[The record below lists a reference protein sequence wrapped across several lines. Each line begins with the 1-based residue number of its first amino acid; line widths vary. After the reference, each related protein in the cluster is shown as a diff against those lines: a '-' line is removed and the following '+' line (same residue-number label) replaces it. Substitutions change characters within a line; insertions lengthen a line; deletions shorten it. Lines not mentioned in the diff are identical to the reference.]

1 MKVNK
6 DIFFA
11 LSLSFLLVSCAQK
24 HTEGDGHA
32 HGSSAKQQT
41 EEEQGHDEVSTI
53 ASLTQEQIEAVGIK
67 LGEIEQKRLTNM
79 IKANG
84 VLSVPNNN
92 KANASS
98 LYGGVIKTMPVQL
111 GDKVRKGQVIATI
124 SNPQFIQVQE
134 DYLTISGQIVLAEQ
148 ELQRQ
153 EELNAGNAGTRK
165 NLQMANA
172 NLNTLRTRKS
182 SLQQQIQ
189 LMGISPASVA
199 NGNLRASL
207 VVTSPISGTVSNVF
221 AKIGS
226 YVDVSSPVLEI
237 VDNSLLHLDLQV
249 FERDLAHIKVGQLVD
264 FTVTNNPTNRFSAKV
279 FSIGASFEGDSKSVA
294 IHCAVVGNK
303 DGLIDGMNTV
313 GMISL
318 DHSSVPAVPNDAI
331 VEADG
336 KFYIFVQTD
345 KEADEHHGEEHEHK
359 EGEDHT
365 HNHTHN
371 HENDKGANDKNN
383 TVNFEKIEIAK
394 GVSEM
399 GYTAITPVE
408 TLPAGAKVVVKGGF
422 FINAKLSN
430 TGGHE
435 H

>member
-6 DIFFA
+6 HIFYA
-11 LSLSFLLVSCAQK
+11 LSVAFMLSSCGQQ
-24 HTEGDGHA
+24 HREGDGHA
-32 HGSSAKQQT
+32 HGASSAQQG
-41 EEEQGHDEVSTI
+41 EESHEEVASI
-53 ASLTQEQIEAVGIK
+53 ASLTAAQIAAVDIQ
-67 LGEIEQKRLTNM
+67 LGTVEQKSLTNM
-79 IKANG
+79 IKVNG

-92 KANASS
+92 KANAAS
-98 LYGGVIKTMPVQL
+98 LYGGVIKTMPVQV
-111 GDKVRKGQVIATI
+111 GDRVKKGQVIATV

-134 DYLTISGQIVLAEQ
+134 EYLTVSSQIVLAEQ

-153 EELNAGNAGTRK
+153 QELNAGNAGTRK
-165 NLQMANA
+165 NLETASST
-172 NLNTLRTRKS
+172 LSTLRTRRA

-189 LMGISPASVA
+189 LMGISPASIS
-199 NGNLRASL
+199 NGNLRANL
-207 VVTSPISGTVSNVF
+207 VVTSPISGTISNVF

-226 YVDVSSPVLEI
+226 YVDVSSPVLEV

-249 FERDLAHIKVGQLVD
+249 FEKDLPQIKVGQFVD
-264 FTVTNNPTNRFSAKV
+264 FTVTNNPANRFSAKV

-294 IHCAVVGNK
+294 VHCMVMGNK

-318 DHSSVPAVPNDAI
+318 YHKTVPAVPNEAI

-336 KFYIFVQTD
+336 KFYVFVQTD
-345 KEADEHHGEEHEHK
+345 KEGEEHHDEEGHDHR
-359 EGEDHT
+359 EGEEHT
-365 HNHTHN
+365 HS
-371 HENDKGANDKNN
+371 HENNPGEKKKNN
-383 TVNFEKIEIAK
+383 TINFEKIEVVK

-399 GYTAITPVE
+399 GYTAITAVE
-408 TLPAGAKVVVKGGF
+408 DIPAGAKIVVRGGF

-430 TGGHE
+430 TGGHA

>member
-1 MKVNK
+1 MKINK
-6 DIFFA
+6 HIFFA
-11 LSLSFLLVSCAQK
+11 LSLAFVLSSCGQT
-24 HTEGDGHA
+24 HSEGDGHT
-32 HGSSAKQQT
+32 HGNSAAEAGHA
-41 EEEQGHDEVSTI
+41 EEGHEETSNMS
-53 ASLTQEQIEAVGIK
+53 ALTAEQIAAVGIK
-67 LGEIEQKRLTNM
+67 LGDIEQKNLINM

-111 GDKVRKGQVIATI
+111 GDRVRKGQVIATI

-134 DYLTISGQIVLAEQ
+134 EYLTIAGQIVLAEQ

-153 EELNAGNAGTRK
+153 EELNAGNAGARK
-165 NLQMANA
+165 NLQTASST
-172 NLNTLRTRKS
+172 LNTLRTRRA

-189 LMGISPASVA
+189 LMGLNPASVSS
-199 NGNLRASL
+199 GNLRASL
-207 VVTSPISGTVSNVF
+207 VVTSPIAGTVSNVF

-237 VDNSLLHLDLQV
+237 VDNSLLHLDLQI
-249 FERDLAHIKVGQLVD
+249 FEKDLPAIKVGQLVD
-264 FTVTNNPTNRFSAKV
+264 FTITNNPTNRFSAKV

-294 IHCAVVGNK
+294 VHCTVVGNK
-303 DGLIDGMNTV
+303 EGLIDGMNTV

-318 DHSSVPAVPNDAI
+318 DHVMSPAVPNEAI

-336 KFYIFVQTD
+336 KYYVFVQTD
-345 KEADEHHGEEHEHK
+345 KEGEEHHDEEGHK
-359 EGEDHT
+359 HEEGEEHSHA
-365 HNHTHN
+365 HND
-371 HENDKGANDKNN
+371 NDDVKKAGN
-383 TVNFEKIEIAK
+383 TINFEKVEVAK

-399 GYTAITPVE
+399 GYTAITAVGN
-408 TLPAGAKVVVKGGF
+408 LPAGAKVVVKGGF